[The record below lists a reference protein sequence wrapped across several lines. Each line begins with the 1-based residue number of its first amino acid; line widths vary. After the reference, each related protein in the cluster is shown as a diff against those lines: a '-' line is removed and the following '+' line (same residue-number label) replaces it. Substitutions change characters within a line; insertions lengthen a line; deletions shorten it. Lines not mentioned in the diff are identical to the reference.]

1 MTHVSNKCL
10 DLLTS
15 QDFLIEKPLRTAMA
29 SDDDDQKKYH
39 GFRFVYIQNWRRW
52 GGLPVALLCIVCL
65 ALGLGWWS
73 WKSPGSLEGVAVP
86 IRMGFDPPDPGIT
99 VAEKREESSA
109 VGDSAAAA
117 DVSDPANKPR
127 LAPMILAPPQLC
139 GNIVEQQLQI
149 ISSMVAG
156 VLLGAQ
162 VVLPHTMSGGQ
173 VEITDLFDLNKL
185 QILGQ
190 RIYTKHWCI
199 RRNIPAHHLWCA
211 ETYVPGILTHKTFS
225 ELAASPQ
232 FGRLNQVY
240 ASETMEVV
248 QIAVRNFTEK
258 MTRRSSDSSVD
269 MQSLRKELWRA
280 HFPSGFSNSDILNR
294 KVFMINGINEKC
306 NFYKLLKASEPGP
319 AYRMFWEFYD
329 ALEFNNEIHLLFS
342 KLKVR
347 IAQDYAQMAI
357 DRARSFNYKIE
368 KYSQVVALEM
378 DNKDCRVDLKSTT
391 DPPPPDPNCFDVG
404 NTMLSEGVSP
414 SLPVY
419 LPFATAKSLEKL
431 HGTVLGSI
439 YTLATKDMLVNTASH
454 DPIIW
459 AAVDVLMAA
468 EAVSF
473 IGPSSSVSSSLTF
486 LARQR
491 RQLEAFHYD
500 GETSL
505 LEAKGILKAKTPTG
519 VPTLRVPIKWVFS
532 MGNRQQPGSSAWNMT
547 LSAVKSAL
555 TTGLLPV
562 CLTNAQPDSEEVQ
575 FLVGLG
581 VRVLHHTPT
590 WAEEAILRL
599 KQWRTNPATKWKFTF
614 PEFADIFGEFL
625 RIDIPIVGLLDPF
638 VLYTDVDVMFLS
650 AVTWPTILGD
660 QMPFN
665 ENEYVDMT
673 DFKYAK
679 PGTIGLPEYFA
690 MGTEFVQSANRE
702 KMETG
707 VMLMNIVMLRQ
718 SHAEYM
724 DFLFNRKQTWKYST
738 ADPTMYKAFY
748 RRHKK
753 VMATFIPH
761 ALSWKVFWKPSG
773 EEVSATRNFD
783 PVIIHFHG
791 PKCDD
796 IVPFLTEGTVQYEGH
811 RALLDAC
818 ASIGTCWNFCKKYQ
832 RHLEAGYKQ
841 IYKRYQHDQERR

>member
-1 MTHVSNKCL
+1 
-10 DLLTS
+10 
-15 QDFLIEKPLRTAMA
+15 MA
-29 SDDDDQKKYH
+29 
-39 GFRFVYIQNWRRW
+39 I
-52 GGLPVALLCIVCL
+52 CIVCL
-65 ALGLGWWS
+65 ALAWWS
-73 WKSPGSLEGVAVP
+73 WKSRGSLEGVAVP
-86 IRMGFDPPDPGIT
+86 VRMGFDPPDPSISVG
-99 VAEKREESSA
+99 EKRLDSSA
-109 VGDSAAAA
+109 VSSDDLFPNAA
-117 DVSDPANKPR
+117 DADVEKSSDPANKPR
-127 LAPMILAPPQLC
+127 LAAMILAPPKLC

-162 VVLPHTMSGGQ
+162 VVLPRTMSGGQ
-173 VEITDLFDLNKL
+173 LEIEITDLFDLNKI

-190 RIYTKHWCI
+190 RMYTKHWCI
-199 RRNIPAHHLWCA
+199 RRNIAAHHLWCA

-232 FGRLNQVY
+232 FGVY
-240 ASETMEVV
+240 ASENTEVV
-248 QIAVRNFTEK
+248 EIVVRNFTEK
-258 MTRRSSDSSVD
+258 ISRRSSDSSVD
-269 MQSLRKELWRA
+269 MQSLRKELWRT

-294 KVFMINGINEKC
+294 KKVFMINGINSESC
-306 NFYKLLKASEPGP
+306 HFYKHLKAAEPGP

-329 ALEFNNEIHLLFS
+329 ALEFNTEIHQLFS
-342 KLKVR
+342 KLKVG
-347 IAQDYAQMAI
+347 IAQDYAQLAI
-357 DRARSFNYKIE
+357 DRARSFNYKIA
-368 KYSQVVALEM
+368 KYSQVVVVALEIE
-378 DNKDCRVDLKSTT
+378 NNDCIMNSKGTT
-391 DPPPPDPNCFDVG
+391 DPNCFHVG

-414 SLPVY
+414 SLPIY
-419 LPFATAKSLEKL
+419 LPLATAKSLEKL
-431 HGTVLGSI
+431 KGTVLGSM
-439 YTLATKDMLVNTASH
+439 YTLVTKDMVVKSKSH
-454 DPIIW
+454 DPIKW
-459 AAVDVLMAA
+459 AAVDVLMAL

-473 IGPSSSVSSSLTF
+473 IGPSSSVSSSLAF

-500 GETSL
+500 GEISL

-519 VPTLRVPIKWVFS
+519 VPTLRIPIKWVFS
-532 MGNRQQPGSSAWNMT
+532 MGHRQQPVSIAWNMT
-547 LSAVKSAL
+547 LAAVKSAL
-555 TTGLLPV
+555 TTGLQPV

-590 WAEEAILRL
+590 WEEEAKLRL
-599 KQWRTNPATKWKFTF
+599 QQWRTNPATKWRFTF

-650 AVTWPTILGD
+650 PVTWPTILGD

-665 ENEYVDMT
+665 ENQYIDMT
-673 DFKYAK
+673 DFKYAR

-690 MGTEFVQSANRE
+690 TSTEFVQSSNRE

-707 VMLMNIVMLRQ
+707 VMLMNMVMLRQ
-718 SHAEYM
+718 SHAEYV
-724 DFLFNRKQTWKYST
+724 DFLFNRKQSWKYST

-748 RRHKK
+748 RKHKK
-753 VMATFIPH
+753 VMATFIPP

-773 EEVSATRNFD
+773 EEVSATRSFD

-796 IVPFLTEGTVQYEGH
+796 IVPFLTEGSVQYEGH
-811 RALLDAC
+811 RALMDAC
-818 ASIGTCWNFCKKYQ
+818 ASMGTCWNFCKKYQ
-832 RHLEAGYKQ
+832 RHLDAGYKQ
-841 IYKRYQHDQERR
+841 IYKRYQLDQERR